1 MDSTF
6 TADRRG
12 AHVRVGAAAIAAFVV
27 LLLLFAVH
35 GSAATGDPAAPVAA
49 PTVQPQQAAPS
60 DPDPGFRRH
69 RGGFGPRGNGGGEP
83 DFGGGGGGE
92 APGGVA
98 PAPNTDG
105 NTT

>member
-12 AHVRVGAAAIAAFVV
+12 AHLRVGAAAVAAFVV
-27 LLLLFAVH
+27 LLLLIAVH
-35 GSAATGDPAAPVAA
+35 GSAATGAPAAPAAA
-49 PTVQPQQAAPS
+49 PTVQPQQSAPG

-69 RGGFGPRGNGGGEP
+69 RGGGFGPRSNGGGEP
-83 DFGGGGGGE
+83 DFGRGGG
-92 APGGVA
+92 APTG
-98 PAPNTDG
+98 PSTDG